1 MIMKRDVKTTA
12 REIIKVITVRLKAAG
27 MILETSMREIRM
39 TVVALI
45 MLMIVTIMAVIMG
58 MSVMEEKSLRKMKKM
73 SGN

>member
-12 REIIKVITVRLKAAG
+12 REIIMVITVRLKAAG
-27 MILETSMREIRM
+27 MILETSMREIMM

>member
-12 REIIKVITVRLKAAG
+12 REIIMVIMVRLKAAG

-45 MLMIVTIMAVIMG
+45 MLMIVTIMAVIME
-58 MSVMEEKSLRKMKKM
+58 MSVMEEGGFEMKKM
-73 SGN
+73 NGN